1 MKASFTLRLPED
13 LRKKIVEEAQRG
25 DMSINQY
32 ILYTLAKEIS
42 YKEAARALKDRIK
55 LAPSSEEALRLL
67 ETIVPDVPPLSNDKI
82 LPADN

>member
-1 MKASFTLRLPED
+1 M
-13 LRKKIVEEAQRG
+13 EEAQRG

-55 LAPSSEEALRLL
+55 LAPSSEEVLRLL
-67 ETIVPDVPPLSNDKI
+67 DTIVPDVPPLSNDKI

>member
-13 LRKKIVEEAQRG
+13 LRKKIMEEAQRG

-55 LAPSSEEALRLL
+55 LAPSSEEVLRLL
-67 ETIVPDVPPLSNDKI
+67 DTIVPDVPPLSNDKI

>member
-32 ILYTLAKEIS
+32 ILYTLEKEIS
-42 YKEAARALKDRIK
+42 YREAARALKDRIK

-67 ETIVPDVPPLSNDKI
+67 DAIVPDVPPFSGDKV

>member
-25 DMSINQY
+25 DMS
-32 ILYTLAKEIS
+32 
-42 YKEAARALKDRIK
+42 
-55 LAPSSEEALRLL
+55 SEEALRLL
-67 ETIVPDVPPLSNDKI
+67 DTIVPDVPPLSDDKI

>member
-1 MKASFTLRLPED
+1 MKASFTLRLPEN
-13 LRKKIVEEAQRG
+13 LRKKILEEAQRG

-32 ILYTLAKEIS
+32 LLYTLVKEIS

-67 ETIVPDVPPLSNDKI
+67 DTIVPDVPPLSNDKI

>member
-25 DMSINQY
+25 DMSSNQY
-32 ILYTLAKEIS
+32 ILYALAKEIS

-55 LAPSSEEALRLL
+55 LAPSREEALRLL
-67 ETIVPDVPPLSNDKI
+67 DTIVPDVPPLSNDKI